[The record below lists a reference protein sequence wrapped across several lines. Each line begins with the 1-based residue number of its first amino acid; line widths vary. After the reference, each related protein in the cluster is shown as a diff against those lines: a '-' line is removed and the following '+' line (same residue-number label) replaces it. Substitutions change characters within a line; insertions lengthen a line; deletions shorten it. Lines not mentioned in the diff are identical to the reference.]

1 MSDPWALGN
10 EGAIAS
16 SKAYMPNQE
25 GMIAVSMTHCL
36 KCGKEV
42 PFGSQFCANCGAPIF
57 TSAQAPYRYEIKY
70 QPSYSML
77 VLSLSEGQTVVAESG
92 AMTYM
97 TPNIQVKTRAR
108 EKSLLGTL
116 GISILGGQSFFVN
129 DYWPNQGQGE
139 IGLVSAPVGDIMR
152 IDVARDR
159 GYIIQKSA
167 YVASSPTVNLDI
179 QWQGFTKGLFGQG
192 LFMIKTTGEGELFIN
207 CFGAIDKHI
216 LRPGESII
224 VDNFH
229 LVGFSDSC
237 QYEVQKLGGWK
248 ETLLSGEGLV
258 TRITGP
264 GEVLIQTKNIQELV
278 KWLWV
283 LLEPRVRTTTA
294 R

>member
-1 MSDPWALGN
+1 
-10 EGAIAS
+10 
-16 SKAYMPNQE
+16 
-25 GMIAVSMTHCL
+25 MIAISMTQCP
-36 KCGKEV
+36 KCGKDV
-42 PFGSQFCANCGAPIF
+42 PFGSQFCANCGAPI
-57 TSAQAPYRYEIKY
+57 SHPAQVPYKYEIKY

-77 VLSLSEGQTVVAESG
+77 VLSLNEGQTVVAEAG

-129 DYWPNQGQGE
+129 DYSPNQGQGE
-139 IGLVSAPVGDIMR
+139 IGLVSAPVGDIMK

-216 LRPGESII
+216 LKPGESII

-229 LVGFSDSC
+229 LVAFSDSC
-237 QYEVQKLGGWK
+237 QYEVQKFGGWK

-258 TRITGP
+258 TQITGP

-283 LLEPRVRTTTA
+283 LLEPRVRATTA